1 MDNNTVD
8 TIMNRRSVRE
18 YKNTQVSEKD
28 IETIINAGL
37 YAPSGR
43 NLQTW
48 HFTVVQNRDLI
59 DEIEAAV
66 SVVRGVKDFH
76 PFFGAPTVIFISGD
90 KSSDW
95 MREDCAAATEN
106 MMLAAHSIGIGSC
119 WVGCCRSTLMGDE
132 EKWREKLGVPEGF
145 QPMYALPIGYF
156 NDNFIP
162 SKPKA
167 RRENTVNFIK

>member
-1 MDNNTVD
+1 MMDNNTVD

-95 MREDCAAATEN
+95 MREDCAAGNRKHDA
-106 MMLAAHSIGIGSC
+106 
-119 WVGCCRSTLMGDE
+119 CRSLH
-132 EKWREKLGVPEGF
+132 RHRQLLGRL
-145 QPMYALPIGYF
+145 LPFHTYG
-156 NDNFIP
+156 
-162 SKPKA
+162 
-167 RRENTVNFIK
+167 RRRKMA